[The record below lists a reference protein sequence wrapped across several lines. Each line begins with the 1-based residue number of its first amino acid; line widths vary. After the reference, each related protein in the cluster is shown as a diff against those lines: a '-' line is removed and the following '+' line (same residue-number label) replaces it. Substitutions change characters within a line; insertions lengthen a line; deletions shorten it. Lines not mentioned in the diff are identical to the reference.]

1 MPAQGENQSLDGEDL
16 SQRALVELGKDSL
29 LQAVHELVQLVD
41 DREVRIDRLIDDGVH
56 QLRRT
61 VGCQLRFPLQQLS
74 GSSDGIGVIAMN
86 RDEVILTHEEADVDG
101 VEVVRVFRRL
111 AEGDGADDQ
120 QQILIELLELDP
132 RLRVNG
138 LLDRQGMEMECLP

>member
-1 MPAQGENQSLDGEDL
+1 M
-16 SQRALVELGKDSL
+16 
-29 LQAVHELVQLVD
+29 
-41 DREVRIDRLIDDGVH
+41 H